1 MAPSYLQ
8 ELLEIYQPSPY
19 LGSASKI
26 CFKNEEQ
33 SRKFTDELRLETF
46 VDNLNKK
53 FKTFLFNQGGAEV
66 SLLFRSPKKT
76 VTTDKLSQTFK
87 FAEISE
93 EFVHKKLKSLK
104 TNKASGL
111 DQLSPRLMKDSSSL
125 IAKPLALIMNYSI
138 AQGSVPLDWKASKVS
153 PLYKGGKAYDMD
165 NYRPI
170 SVLCISSKIF
180 ERAIHSQL
188 CGFLEKNKLL
198 SPYQCGFRKRYSTEL
213 ATISLSDSILR
224 SMDQGTLTGSVF
236 IDLKKAFDTVD
247 HDLSIEKLS
256 RYVSEL
262 LWFRNYLHDRSQV
275 VQYENSLSPPSRIST
290 GVPQG
295 SVLGPL

>member
-1 MAPSYLQ
+1 M
-8 ELLEIYQPSPY
+8 
-19 LGSASKI
+19 
-26 CFKNEEQ
+26 
-33 SRKFTDELRLETF
+33 SRLVQLI
-46 VDNLNKK
+46 
-53 FKTFLFNQGGAEV
+53 GAEA

-76 VTTDKLSQTFK
+76 VTTDKTSQTFE

-111 DQLSPRLMKDSSSL
+111 DQLSPRLMKDSSNL

-213 ATISLSDSILR
+213 ATISL
-224 SMDQGTLTGSVF
+224 
-236 IDLKKAFDTVD
+236 
-247 HDLSIEKLS
+247 
-256 RYVSEL
+256 
-262 LWFRNYLHDRSQV
+262 
-275 VQYENSLSPPSRIST
+275 
-290 GVPQG
+290 
-295 SVLGPL
+295 